1 MKQDRFDS
9 IVKQMSSSMKM
20 MLDYLKRYLDE
31 GKASAFVGAGFSR
44 NATMPETAEM
54 KDWNM
59 LGVDFYQRLYG
70 CKPSSSDAMFLS
82 PIHLASEVEA
92 SFGRNELDNL
102 IIQSLPD
109 DIIVPSKLHKHL
121 LDLNWHDVF
130 TTNYDTLLE
139 RSFLDTERPYTI
151 VTNKETL
158 LYSTSP
164 RIVKLHGSFPN
175 IRPFI
180 ITEEDYRTY
189 PYRFPEFVNTVR
201 QSLVENLFCLIGFS
215 GDDPNFKSW
224 YGWLR
229 DVMGQQIAPVYLIT
243 YNPDM
248 HDAKKKLF
256 AGQKIDVLNL
266 ADLHDIKGIQE
277 GFEFLFQYLSQKED
291 SSLWDGRVKYSLY
304 NVHSK
309 EDLLTLSQEMAYVR
323 RTYPGWFFLPKKH
336 YRNFVDVTNDIVGF
350 DKSKLDDI
358 KLVDKIPFLYELC
371 WRQGISNTP
380 IGVDWYV
387 DMLTDIPLSSE
398 EYLGETQQMVIEL
411 KLALLR
417 HYRKHGRLEEFGT
430 LVSDLET
437 ILSFFKE
444 PQIRLFYYERC
455 LCAASYLDYG
465 KLGSLI
471 NQWNVALTDYTGVLW
486 KSCMLAE
493 MDRMNEAV
501 NMLNTSLRQL
511 NISILANRGHTN
523 YLKSCQSTLMYVLWL
538 YSRGRIDRSS
548 KNTQYDLYDIMQY
561 YQKELHNV
569 KKNNEK
575 TRSHN
580 FNVGETNTSWSFG
593 NTGFLEEY
601 LYSYRYF
608 SFREGCGLP
617 NGLLNG
623 LMSITLDKEVQ
634 AFFLTHL
641 LPYNFPFASA
651 IIIRSCTKEYVTQ
664 CITRNALM
672 GMTRAEADAFF
683 EKYLGV
689 AQSLKPTLENA
700 IKERVLKVLVPLLS
714 RLSTKASVD
723 NVVKLLQVQYVI
735 YQDYARYLN
744 RNDVRTLY
752 VNLAI
757 EERKAAQ
764 ITSLELPFV
773 LDGLNNR
780 DFPQIEDYLD
790 QLSVSELMVSR
801 VVEGLANSEPAIQ
814 RNAFS
819 RLRMISAGK
828 MSDEDRGIL
837 QNAFVLWQKQT
848 KDGDLLHK
856 SLLLPFGN
864 KGNENLKR
872 KLLKEDLESV
882 SKLEVT
888 NVNSSEVFNAFGNLL
903 FRLYFLTD
911 LMDSAIHQKIIEK
924 FVCLVD
930 NNEKTLS
937 KDDSEEFFGGFH
949 AEMTGL
955 IRRMEWYLFRSDLSV
970 VPNNVLCCLTNAVAK
985 LAEWN
990 YRHLAMQILLCR
1002 YDRRLKESVIKN
1014 EIDEKIAIYG
1024 NHRDAYQALIF
1035 LSKRNANFQQI
1046 IQGIIRF
1053 CMYSASLIVYDWMD
1067 ALAYFVNENTL
1078 TKGTKVQLLKMLS
1091 FVYDNYKD
1099 NPTAD
1104 ADVANDIWYNAA
1116 RLAGVVA
1123 KQWGDTPETDKWK
1136 NLLLTDNS
1144 IFNEVRYAFSSERE

>member
-59 LGVDFYQRLYG
+59 LGMEFYQRLYG
-70 CKPSSSDAMFLS
+70 RKPSSSDAMFLS

-109 DIIVPSKLHKHL
+109 DIIVPSKLHKNL

-139 RSFLDTERPYTI
+139 RAYLDTERPYTI

-180 ITEEDYRTY
+180 ITEEDYRIY
-189 PYRFPEFVNTVR
+189 PDRYPEFVNTVR
-201 QSLVENLFCLIGFS
+201 QALVENLFCLIGFS

-266 ADLHDIKGIQE
+266 ADLPDIKGIQE

-291 SSLWDGRVKYSLY
+291 STLWSGHLKYSLY
-304 NVHSK
+304 NVQSA
-309 EDLLTLSQEMAYVR
+309 DDILNLTQEMAHVR

-350 DKSKLDDI
+350 DKSKLDAI
-358 KLVDKIPFLYELC
+358 KLVDKILFLYELC

-387 DMLTDIPLSSE
+387 DMLTVIPLSSE
-398 EYLGETQQMVIEL
+398 EYVGETQQMVIEL

-417 HYRKHGRLEEFGT
+417 HYRKHGRLEEFNT
-430 LVSDLET
+430 LVSGLESL
-437 ILSFFKE
+437 LSLFKE

-465 KLGSLI
+465 KLGTLI
-471 NQWNVALTDYTGVLW
+471 NQWDVASTDYTGVLW
-486 KSCMLAE
+486 KSCMLVE
-493 MDRMNEAV
+493 MDRINEAV
-501 NMLNTSLRQL
+501 NMLNTALRQL
-511 NISILANRGHTN
+511 NISILANRGQTN
-523 YLKSCQSTLMYVLWL
+523 YLKSCQSTLKYVLWL

-548 KNTQYDLYDIMQY
+548 KNAQYDMYDIMQY

-569 KKNNEK
+569 KKNNGK

-593 NTGFLEEY
+593 GTGFIEEY
-601 LYSYRYF
+601 LHSYRYF
-608 SFREGCGLP
+608 SFRESCGLP
-617 NGLLNG
+617 NGLL
-623 LMSITLDKEVQ
+623 LMTLDKDVQ

-641 LPYNFPFASA
+641 LPYNYQFAFA
-651 IIIRSCTKEYVTQ
+651 IIIRSCTKEFVKQ

-672 GMTRAEADAFF
+672 GITRTEADAFF
-683 EKYLGV
+683 EKHIGV
-689 AQSLKPTLENA
+689 AQSLKTNMEDA
-700 IKERVLKVLVPLLS
+700 IKERVLNILVPLLT

-723 NVVKLLQVQYVI
+723 NVVKLLEVQYVI
-735 YQDYARYLN
+735 YQDFVRYLN
-744 RNDVRTLY
+744 RDDVRTLY

-757 EERKAAQ
+757 KERRATQ
-764 ITSLELPFV
+764 VTSLELPFI
-773 LDGLNNR
+773 LDGLHNY
-780 DFPQIEDYLD
+780 DFPQIDDYLD
-790 QLSVSELMVSR
+790 QLTVSEVMISR

-819 RLRMISAGK
+819 RLSMISSSK
-828 MSDEDRGIL
+828 MSDEDRAVL

-848 KDGDLLHK
+848 KDDDLLHQ

-872 KLLKEDLESV
+872 KLLKEDLERLSM
-882 SKLEVT
+882 LEVT
-888 NVNSSEVFNAFGNLL
+888 NIKSSVTFNSFCNLL
-903 FRLYFLTD
+903 GRLYVFKD
-911 LMDSAIHQKIIEK
+911 LMDPTMHQQIIEK
-924 FVCLVD
+924 FVYLVD

-949 AEMTGL
+949 GEMTNL
-955 IRRMEWYLFRSDLSV
+955 IRRMEGYLFRSDLSS
-970 VPNNVLCCLTNAVAK
+970 VPVNVICRLTDSVAK

-990 YRHLAMQILLCR
+990 YRHLAVQILLYR
-1002 YDRRLKESVIKN
+1002 YDRRLKESEIKN
-1014 EIDEKIAIYG
+1014 EIDEQIAIHE
-1024 NHRDAYQALIF
+1024 NHMDAYQALIF
-1035 LSKRNANFQQI
+1035 LSKRNTNFQQI
-1046 IQGIIRF
+1046 IQSIIRF
-1053 CMYSASLIVYDWMD
+1053 CMYSTSLIVYDWMD
-1067 ALAYFVNENTL
+1067 ALAYFVKENVL

-1104 ADVANDIWYNAA
+1104 ADVANDIWYNAG

-1136 NLLLTDNS
+1136 NLLLTDDN
-1144 IFNEVRYAFSSERE
+1144 IFNEVRYAFSSKREL

>member
-9 IVKQMSSSMKM
+9 IMKKMSSSMKV
-20 MLDYLKRYLDE
+20 MLDYLKRYLGE

-44 NATMPETAEM
+44 NATMPETTEM

-59 LGVDFYQRLYG
+59 LGMDFYQRLYG
-70 CKPSSSDAMFLS
+70 CKPSSSDVMFLS

-102 IIQSLPD
+102 IMQSLPD
-109 DIIVPSKLHKHL
+109 DVIVPSKLHKSL

-139 RSFLDTERPYTI
+139 RAYLDTERPYTI

-189 PYRFPEFVNTVR
+189 PDRFPEFVNTVR
-201 QSLVENLFCLIGFS
+201 QALVENLFCLIGFS

-266 ADLHDIKGIQE
+266 ADLPDIKGVQE

-291 SSLWDGRVKYSLY
+291 STLWNGRLKQSLY
-304 NVHSK
+304 NIQGKDDILNLSK
-309 EDLLTLSQEMAYVR
+309 EMAHVR
-323 RTYPGWFFLPKKH
+323 RTYPGWFFLPKKY
-336 YRNFVDVTNDIVGF
+336 YRNFDDVTNDIVGF
-350 DKSKLDDI
+350 DKGKLDDTE
-358 KLVDKIPFLYELC
+358 LVDKIQFLYELC

-387 DMLTDIPLSSE
+387 DMLTEISLCSE
-398 EYLGETQQMVIEL
+398 EYLGEIQQMVIEL

-417 HYRKHGRLEEFGT
+417 HYRKHGQQEKFNT
-430 LVSDLET
+430 LVSNMES
-437 ILSFFKE
+437 ILSLFKE

-455 LCAASYLDYG
+455 LYAASCLDYG
-465 KLGSLI
+465 KLGALI
-471 NQWNVALTDYTGVLW
+471 NRWDVATTDYTGVLW

-493 MDRMNEAV
+493 MNRINEAV
-501 NMLNTSLRQL
+501 NMLNTALRQL
-511 NISILANRGHTN
+511 NISILSNRGHTN

-538 YSRGRIDRSS
+538 YSKGRIDHSS
-548 KNTQYDLYDIMQY
+548 KNTQYDLYEIMQY

-569 KKNNEK
+569 KRDKGK
-575 TRSHN
+575 TRSHS
-580 FNVGETNTSWSFG
+580 FNVGETTTFWSFDK
-593 NTGFLEEY
+593 TGFIEEY
-601 LYSYRYF
+601 LHSYRYF
-608 SFREGCGLP
+608 SFRESCGLP
-617 NGLLNG
+617 NGLLS
-623 LMSITLDKEVQ
+623 MTLDKEVQ
-634 AFFLTHL
+634 AFFLTYL
-641 LPYNFPFASA
+641 VPYSFQYAFA
-651 IIIRSCTKEYVTQ
+651 IIIRSCTKEFVKQ
-664 CITRNALM
+664 SITRNALK
-672 GMTRAEADAFF
+672 GITRKEADAFF
-683 EKYLGV
+683 EQYIGV
-689 AQSLKPTLENA
+689 AQSLKSNMEDA
-700 IKERVLKVLVPLLS
+700 VKERVLKVLVPLLS

-723 NVVKLLQVQYVI
+723 NIVKLLQVQYIV
-735 YQDYARYLN
+735 YQDFTSYLN
-744 RNDVRTLY
+744 RDDVCTLY

-757 EERKAAQ
+757 KERKAAQ

-773 LDGLNNR
+773 LDGYHNY
-780 DFPQIEDYLD
+780 DFPQIDDYLD
-790 QLSVSELMVSR
+790 QLMVSKAMVTR
-801 VVEGLANSEPAIQ
+801 VVEGLTTPEPAVQ

-819 RLRMISAGK
+819 RLRLLSAGK
-828 MSDEDRGIL
+828 MSDDDRIVL
-837 QNAFVLWQKQT
+837 QDAFSLWQKQT
-848 KDGDLLHK
+848 KNGDLLRE
-856 SLLLPFGN
+856 SLVLPLGN
-864 KGNENLKR
+864 KGNESLKR
-872 KLLKEDLESV
+872 KLLKQDIDSL

-888 NVNSSEVFNAFGNLL
+888 NINSSVVFDSFCNLL
-903 FRLYFLTD
+903 GRLYIFTD
-911 LMDSAIHQKIIEK
+911 RIDPTMHQQIIEK
-924 FVCLVD
+924 FVYLVD

-949 AEMTGL
+949 GEMTRL
-955 IRRMEWYLFRSDLSV
+955 IRRMEDYLFNSDLSSV
-970 VPNNVLCCLTNAVAK
+970 SVNEVCRLTDSVAK
-985 LAEWN
+985 LAVWN
-990 YRHLAMQILLCR
+990 YRHLAMQILLCK
-1002 YDRRLKESVIKN
+1002 YDRRLKESEIKN
-1014 EIDEKIAIYG
+1014 EIDEKIPIYG

-1035 LSKRNANFQQI
+1035 LSKRNTNFQQI
-1046 IQGIIRF
+1046 MLGIIRF
-1053 CMYSASLIVYDWMD
+1053 CMYSTSLIVYDWLD
-1067 ALAYFVNENTL
+1067 ALAYFVKENVL

-1099 NPTAD
+1099 NLSAD
-1104 ADVANDIWYNAA
+1104 ADVVNDIWYNAG

-1123 KQWGDTPETDKWK
+1123 KHWGDTSETDKWK
-1136 NLLLTDNS
+1136 NLLSTDDS